1 MAKLLFV
8 AGSLALL
15 PATIAFDLTEPSF
28 DRWRARYGIPEYNSR
43 EARARAL
50 RTWRDN
56 LRRVEQHNSNPSKTY
71 RMALNAHAALSNN
84 EYRAKRLMPR
94 KDVASEPK
102 ASQPKASP
110 EVAPT
115 ATLFAK
121 APPPASLNWVHKGVI
136 PPIKD
141 QGQCG
146 SCWAFSAVSA
156 MEGAYNL
163 KHQGSINNFPAS
175 CSSQQCGPQNASC
188 CSFSEQEIADCT
200 LKGADTCN
208 IGGEPH
214 DGILEVVARGG
225 KISTEQGYPYVSGKT
240 KALTPCRPSA
250 ASFVNTGIT
259 GYTNVTSGDENALL
273 AAAVIHPSISVG
285 IDASSFGFQLYSS
298 GVYVDDEG
306 CGNNASSLDHGVA
319 VVGFGA
325 GKFDPPG
332 PPAPKP
338 GPADCDRNYKK
349 PGCLNEA
356 GCFWCEDSHKFG
368 YCFNEPCPS
377 SKAGQVS
384 SYGAG
389 PEGKPGQPYWLVR
402 NSWNVDWG
410 AGGYIAMA
418 RNHNNMCGIAT
429 DAVFADL

>member
-1 MAKLLFV
+1 MLRLFPTLLLV
-8 AGSLALL
+8 L
-15 PATIAFDLTEPSF
+15 PGAAAYNDTRASF
-28 DRWRARYGIPEYNSR
+28 DRWRARYPGAAP
-43 EARARAL
+43 ATGDAFA
-50 RTWRDN
+50 TWRGN
-56 LRRVEQHNSNPSKTY
+56 LRAVEVHNADPTHTY
-71 RMALNAHAALSNN
+71 RVALNAHAAMTLT
-84 EYRAKRLMPR
+84 EYRAFRLRPR
-94 KDVASEPK
+94 PAGRRHT
-102 ASQPKASP
+102 AAAT
-110 EVAPT
+110 APAAANAAAAPLP
-115 ATLFAK
+115 ATV
-121 APPPASLNWVHKGVI
+121 NWVHKGVI

-141 QGQCG
+141 QGECG

-156 MEGAYNL
+156 MEGAFNV
-163 KHQGSINNFPAS
+163 KHQQQQSVPAS
-175 CSSQQCGPQNASC
+175 CGPQRCGPQNSSC

-214 DGILEVVARGG
+214 DGILEVVGRDG
-225 KISTEQGYPYVSGKT
+225 KISTEAGYPYVSGKT
-240 KALTPCRPSA
+240 QKLTPCRPSST
-250 ASFVNTGIT
+250 SFVATGIT
-259 GYTNVTSGDENALL
+259 GYTNVTSGDEAALQ
-273 AAAVIHPSISVG
+273 AASAVHPSLSVG

-338 GPADCDRNYKK
+338 GPANCDHNFKK

-356 GCFWCEDSHKFG
+356 GCFWCVDSHNFG
-368 YCFNEPCPS
+368 YCFNEPCPT
-377 SKAGQVS
+377 
-384 SYGAG
+384 GARG
-389 PEGKPGQPYWLVR
+389 AAADDAEGVPLEGKPGQPYWLVR

-418 RNHNNMCGIAT
+418 RNHKNMCGIAT
-429 DAVFADL
+429 DAVFANL

>member
-1 MAKLLFV
+1 LFLFSCSCSCFLFF
-8 AGSLALL
+8 AQKRRQRSNDLFFFDSSFDETHNHCHRSSIPPSSSSLL
-15 PATIAFDLTEPSF
+15 PPPS
-28 DRWRARYGIPEYNSR
+28 S
-43 EARARAL
+43 L
-50 RTWRDN
+50 
-56 LRRVEQHNSNPSKTY
+56 Q
-71 RMALNAHAALSNN
+71 ALNAHAALTND
-84 EYRAKRLMPR
+84 EYRALRLRPR
-94 KDVASEPK
+94 AALTAATASGSDAKTAAVP
-102 ASQPKASP
+102 
-110 EVAPT
+110 PT
-115 ATLFAK
+115 AAS
-121 APPPASLNWVHKGVI
+121 APAAVNWVHKGVI

-163 KHQGSINNFPAS
+163 KHQSDSRVLTFPAS
-175 CSSQQCGPQNASC
+175 CGSQQCGPQNVSC

-200 LKGADTCN
+200 LNGADTCD

-214 DGILEVVARGG
+214 DGILEVVGRGG
-225 KISTEQGYPYVSGKT
+225 KISTEAGYPYVSGKT
-240 KALTPCRPSA
+240 KELTPCRPSST
-250 ASFVNTGIT
+250 SFVDTGIT

-273 AAAVIHPSISVG
+273 AASVVHPSVSVG
-285 IDASSFGFQLYSS
+285 IDASSFGFQLYAS

-319 VVGFGA
+319 VVGYGA

-338 GPADCDRNYKK
+338 GPADCDHNFKK

-356 GCFWCEDSHKFG
+356 GCFWCEDVHKFG

-377 SKAGQVS
+377 AGAAAS
-384 SYGAG
+384 GGGGGGGGGGSGGRGGGAEL
-389 PEGKPGQPYWLVR
+389 EGKSDQPYWLVR

-418 RNHNNMCGIAT
+418 RNHKNMCGIAT
-429 DAVFADL
+429 DAVFANV